1 LGGKYLDA
9 TEGTGEIAGLS
20 WRCRATAGAK
30 LTLPN
35 NCGHTIWPPCTCMG
49 CVAPPGLPVVRCRC
63 DCDELQWR
71 SEQQLGWIVAKT
83 GTGLTL
89 YMYEAVTMASGGSG
103 TPVPTGDEARLQQ
116 KSQRGG
122 GAGAKGQRVWDPARE
137 AAVLRQNA
145 EGGRT
150 TGRGIALTVF

>member
-1 LGGKYLDA
+1 
-9 TEGTGEIAGLS
+9 
-20 WRCRATAGAK
+20 
-30 LTLPN
+30 
-35 NCGHTIWPPCTCMG
+35 
-49 CVAPPGLPVVRCRC
+49 
-63 DCDELQWR
+63 
-71 SEQQLGWIVAKT
+71 VAKT